1 MQKRGSMKKQST
13 LKNILF
19 LNKMYTPVIIN
30 VLYILLMIASIA
42 GGIFLCFYEMPDISI
57 SYNFDVS
64 VDMKRYVKEG
74 IALIIFGPIAARL
87 YAEMLIILFKIKE
100 QTSRLADMV
109 EKETQQ
115 DNK

>member
-42 GGIFLCFYEMPDISI
+42 GGIFLCLYEMPDVSI

-74 IALIIFGPIAARL
+74 IALIIFGPIASRFF
-87 YAEMLIILFKIKE
+87 AELLIILFKINE
-100 QTSRLADMV
+100 QV
-109 EKETQQ
+109 EDIAKQ
-115 DNK
+115 DKNSNNSSI

>member
-1 MQKRGSMKKQST
+1 MEKQSV

-19 LNKMYTPVIIN
+19 LDNMYAPKIIN
-30 VLYILLMIASIA
+30 VLYILLVVASIA
-42 GGIFLCFYEMPDISI
+42 GGIFLCLYEMPDISI

-74 IALIIFGPIAARL
+74 IALIILGPIAARL
-87 YAEMLIILFKIKE
+87 YAELLIILFKIKE
-100 QTSRLADMV
+100 QTSRLADMF
-109 EKETQQ
+109 EKENQQ

>member
-42 GGIFLCFYEMPDISI
+42 GGIFLCFYEMPNISI

-64 VDMKRYVKEG
+64 VDMNRYIKEG
-74 IALIIFGPIAARL
+74 IALIILGPIASRFC
-87 YAEMLIILFKIKE
+87 AELLIILFKINE
-100 QTSRLADMV
+100 QV
-109 EKETQQ
+109 EDITKQ
-115 DNK
+115 DKNRNNSSI

>member
-1 MQKRGSMKKQST
+1 MEKQSV

-19 LNKMYTPVIIN
+19 LDNMYAPKIIN
-30 VLYILLMIASIA
+30 VLYILLVVASIA
-42 GGIFLCFYEMPDISI
+42 GGVFLCLYEMPDISI

-87 YAEMLIILFKIKE
+87 YAELLIILFKIKE

-109 EKETQQ
+109 EKENQQ